1 MTSVWVHQLRV
12 VLVAA
17 VTSLIPLASFPAAAP
32 APVPIPHPR
41 PADLPAAPS
50 QETQPD
56 PEAPAGKGT
65 APNGAETNDRACLD
79 RLAPAGFE
87 FEAGTMPSPA
97 KPACLVEAPVRLK
110 AVSVASRTQT
120 VIRLPD
126 EPILSCRFVERLG
139 HWLADLVGPLIVG
152 RLGSDARAMRTGAGY
167 ECRNRNRAE
176 NGKLSAHANG
186 LAVDITS
193 FELANGQTL
202 TVKPAGDERA
212 RATVAA
218 LRTAACGWFT
228 TVLGPG
234 TDAAHA
240 EHMHV
245 DILPHGSSDHY
256 RICQ

>member
-1 MTSVWVHQLRV
+1 MGPLRV
-12 VLVAA
+12 CSAFI
-17 VTSLIPLASFPAAAP
+17 SLSAAAILAGTISAWA
-32 APVPIPHPR
+32 APVPVPRPR
-41 PADLPAAPS
+41 PADMPGSRS
-50 QETQPD
+50 QETVPNR
-56 PEAPAGKGT
+56 EAPVDKATPADGQ
-65 APNGAETNDRACLD
+65 ACLQG
-79 RLAPAGFE
+79 LARAGFE
-87 FEAGTMPSPA
+87 FEETTTPPA
-97 KPACLVEAPVRLK
+97 ANPACVIEAPVRLK
-110 AVSVASRTQT
+110 AIKILSRTPT

-126 EPILSCRFVERLG
+126 EPILSCKFVERFG
-139 HWLADLVGPLIVG
+139 HWLGDLAAPLIAG
-152 RLGSDARAMRTGAGY
+152 RLNSDAKAVRTGPGY

-186 LAVDITS
+186 LAIDIMS

-202 TVKPAGDERA
+202 TIKPSGDERA

-234 TDAAHA
+234 SDAAHA

-245 DILPHGSSDHY
+245 DILPHGSSDRY

>member
-1 MTSVWVHQLRV
+1 MVPLRV
-12 VLVAA
+12 CGAFI
-17 VTSLIPLASFPAAAP
+17 SLGAAAILAGTVSLWAAP
-32 APVPIPHPR
+32 KAVPVPRPR
-41 PADLPAAPS
+41 PADMPGARS
-50 QETQPD
+50 QETVPNR
-56 PEAPAGKGT
+56 EAPADQTTPADGQ
-65 APNGAETNDRACLD
+65 ACLHG
-79 RLAPAGFE
+79 LARAGFE
-87 FEAGTMPSPA
+87 FEATTTPA
-97 KPACLVEAPVRLK
+97 AANPACVIEAPVRLK
-110 AVSVASRTQT
+110 AIKISSRPPT

-126 EPILSCRFVERLG
+126 EPILSCKFVERFG
-139 HWLADLVGPLIVG
+139 HWLGDLVGPLIAG
-152 RLGSDARAMRTGAGY
+152 RLNSDAKAVRTGPGY

-186 LAVDITS
+186 LAIDIMS

-202 TVKPAGDERA
+202 TIKPTGDERS
-212 RATVAA
+212 RATVEA

-234 TDAAHA
+234 SDAAHA